1 MRKIYLLIAT
11 CFLLIGC
18 TNEPK
23 YEKRV
28 IEQSP
33 QEIAYYENL
42 IKGKSPSEVAKLSVE
57 DVAKKLGGTKV
68 RTKIDGFV
76 TFEEIFAEN
85 ENVIFNYSL
94 SSAYANL
101 SMKDREKF
109 MTFAEKD
116 LVSRVCSLQTARNSL
131 KHGQREVHRYF
142 YEYPQS
148 PFFELKVDEQICVKA
163 GL

>member
-11 CFLLIGC
+11 CFFLIGC

-23 YEKRV
+23 YEKRA
-28 IEQSP
+28 IEQTP

-101 SMKDREKF
+101 S
-109 MTFAEKD
+109 
-116 LVSRVCSLQTARNSL
+116 
-131 KHGQREVHRYF
+131 
-142 YEYPQS
+142 
-148 PFFELKVDEQICVKA
+148 
-163 GL
+163 